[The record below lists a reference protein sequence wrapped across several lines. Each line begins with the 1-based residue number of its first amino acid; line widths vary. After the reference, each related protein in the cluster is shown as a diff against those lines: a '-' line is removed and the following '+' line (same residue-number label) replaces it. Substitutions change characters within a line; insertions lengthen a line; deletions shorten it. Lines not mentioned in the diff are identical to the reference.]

1 MIEKLEF
8 YHGAAVVRIIE
19 DDRCRSISKTEH
31 GYLVNGDIL
40 VFLKYTTKAH
50 SPWRFTV
57 VKDDLDRL
65 ENPGVA
71 IARCVVGFVCGG
83 DGICSVPLQGLTRL
97 LGDASGWIAVKR
109 AFSGCYS
116 VMGPLGKIARK
127 IPLNDWPVVLFEE
140 PRTNGR

>member
-19 DDRCRSISKTEH
+19 DNRCRSISKTEH
-31 GYLVNGDIL
+31 GYLVNGDRL

-50 SPWRFTV
+50 SPWRFTAAE
-57 VKDDLDRL
+57 DDLERL

-71 IARCVVGFVCGG
+71 IERCVVGFVCGG
-83 DGICSVPLQGLTRL
+83 DGICSVPLEWVKRL
-97 LGDASGWIAVKR
+97 LGAAPGWIAVKR
-109 AFSGCYS
+109 VFSGCYS
-116 VMGPLGKIARK
+116 VTGPQGKLPRK
-127 IPLNDWPVVLFEE
+127 IPLNDWPAVLFEE